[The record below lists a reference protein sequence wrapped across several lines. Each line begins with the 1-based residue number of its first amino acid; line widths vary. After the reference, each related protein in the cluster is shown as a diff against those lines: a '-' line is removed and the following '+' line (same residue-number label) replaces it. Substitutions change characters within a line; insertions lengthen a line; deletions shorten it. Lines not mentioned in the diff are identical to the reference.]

1 MALDRDELN
10 RRRRAREA
18 QRRKQQEAQR
28 RLMIRLAVA
37 ALVLLV
43 SGVAVFLLSRNN
55 ENPADPAVQTDALQ
69 TQTEATAEET
79 VEATEEIASWEKEDT
94 VIHIVAAGDLNVTDN
109 TVWAGQTEDGY
120 DYTNA
125 FLDVASIFSEA
136 DLALMNF
143 EGTVSGMPYGS
154 SKNSAPAEM
163 VEALKNAGVDILQM
177 ANSCSV
183 NNGVSGLVTTLANI
197 RAAGLEPVG
206 AFSSSEEFQKSKGY
220 TIVNVGDIKIALVAF
235 TKGMGGRGLPTG
247 SEDCVNLLYTDY
259 SSFYSQVD
267 TDGIKKVLQAAE
279 AEAPDLTIAMLH
291 WGGEYNDTI
300 SKTQKTIAQ
309 LMLDNNVDVI
319 LGTHSHMVHEITYD
333 DVTGQL
339 VAYSL
344 GDFFGDAGRSGTQYS
359 IILDLEITK
368 DHNAGVTRVTDY
380 SYTPI
385 YILSDEDSAGGHRV
399 VRIENAMSAYEM
411 NYVDKVT
418 QSCYEDME
426 YSLKRI
432 RERLKGE

>member
-43 SGVAVFLLSRNN
+43 SGVAIFLLSRNN